1 MVPLI
6 KNTNINLK
14 AKMRIGDDYIT
25 KRKQKKIQLSM
36 LGLGIVLFMVGCGET
51 PYYGK
56 EDNTHYATKVC
67 IRELARGTEI
77 DNSSKI
83 DKIVVYKKKRM
94 MYAHKEGKVVE
105 EFRISLGANGGA
117 DGGNKVKA
125 GDYRTP
131 EGSYSI
137 VRKKCDSRL
146 YKSLMIS
153 YPSEAD
159 KAKARARGVNP
170 GGYIT
175 IHGQPKWNAD
185 GRGDNYT
192 LSQDWTE
199 GCMAVPNLAM
209 DKLWRAVEKGV
220 KIEIHA

>member
-1 MVPLI
+1 M
-6 KNTNINLK
+6 K
-14 AKMRIGDDYIT
+14 IGD
-25 KRKQKKIQLSM
+25 KKNIM
-36 LGLGIVLFMVGCGET
+36 KIIVTIFGMALALLISGCNGPTAYGDVDKT
-51 PYYGK
+51 P
-56 EDNTHYATKVC
+56 YATKEC
-67 IRELARGTEI
+67 IKQLSLSSEI
-77 DNSSKI
+77 DHSNKI
-83 DKIVVYKKKRM
+83 DKIVVYKAKRK
-94 MYAHKEGKVVE
+94 MYAYKNGKVVE
-105 EFRISLGANGGA
+105 EFRISLGKNSKGH
-117 DGGNKVKA
+117 KIKA
-125 GDYRTP
+125 GDYKTP

-159 KAKARARGVNP
+159 KAAARKRGVNP

-192 LSQDWTE
+192 LSHDWTE

-209 DKLWRAVEKGV
+209 DKLWKAVEKGV